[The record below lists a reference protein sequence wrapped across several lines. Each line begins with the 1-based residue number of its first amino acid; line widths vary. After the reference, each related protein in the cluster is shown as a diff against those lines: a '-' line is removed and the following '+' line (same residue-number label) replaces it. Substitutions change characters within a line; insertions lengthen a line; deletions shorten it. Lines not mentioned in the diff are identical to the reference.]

1 MVAMGLFE
9 RRSRRRWVGGGEEEV
24 EAVVAEEAVAKKTTR
39 YMSRAVAVGGLD
51 CREGGIVPTSR
62 RR

>member
-1 MVAMGLFE
+1 MGLFE
-9 RRSRRRWVGGGEEEV
+9 RRSRRRCVGGGEEEV
-24 EAVVAEEAVAKKTTR
+24 EEEVAEEAVAKRKTTR

>member
-1 MVAMGLFE
+1 MGLFE
-9 RRSRRRWVGGGEEEV
+9 RRSRRRCVGGGEGEV
-24 EAVVAEEAVAKKTTR
+24 EAVVAEKAVAKRKTTR

>member
-1 MVAMGLFE
+1 MGLFE
-9 RRSRRRWVGGGEEEV
+9 RRSRRRCVGGGEGEV
-24 EAVVAEEAVAKKTTR
+24 EEEVAEEAVVKRKTTR

-51 CREGGIVPTSR
+51 CCEGGIVPTSR

>member
-1 MVAMGLFE
+1 MGLFE
-9 RRSRRRWVGGGEEEV
+9 RRSRRRCVGGGEEEKK
-24 EAVVAEEAVAKKTTR
+24 VVAEEAVAKKTTR
-39 YMSRAVAVGGLD
+39 YVSRAVAVGSLD